1 MLSVVVPAHDEE
13 AVIERCLRALL
24 DVEPGELDV
33 VVVAN
38 GCRDRTVELASRW
51 QGVRVI
57 ELGEASKHAAL
68 NAGDAAARHFPRA
81 YVDADVEVSG
91 RALCAVAA
99 AMERADAPA
108 GAPALRLDLDACP
121 WHVRAFYR
129 VWLALDW
136 STDAPIGSGVYVL
149 SQAGHD
155 RVGAIPPIINDD
167 GYVHGSFGS
176 AERLCVGSEA
186 FVVRPPRTLRGL
198 VLRRTRT
205 LEGQAELRAR
215 CGTLPGAAAGPGLV
229 ELVRRRP
236 RLAADLPV
244 FVAVT
249 LLARRALARKR
260 RRGAAGWERDDTS
273 RAVAEGA

>member
-24 DVEPGELDV
+24 DAPPDELDV

-38 GCRDRTVELASRW
+38 GCRDRTVALASRFE
-51 QGVRVI
+51 GVRVV
-57 ELGEASKHAAL
+57 ELAEASKHAAL
-68 NAGDAAARHFPRA
+68 NAGAAAARHVPRA

-99 AMERADAPA
+99 AMERAGAPA

-149 SQAGHD
+149 SEAGHD
-155 RVGAIPPIINDD
+155 RVGAIPP
-167 GYVHGSFGS
+167 SPPS
-176 AERLCVGSEA
+176 ASSCAR
-186 FVVRPPRTLRGL
+186 RG
-198 VLRRTRT
+198 RC
-205 LEGQAELRAR
+205 AAWCCAARAR
-215 CGTLPGAAAGPGLV
+215 WRDRASCASATARCRAPRRAPASSSSCAAARGW
-229 ELVRRRP
+229 RP
-236 RLAADLPV
+236 TCRSSSP
-244 FVAVT
+244 
-249 LLARRALARKR
+249 
-260 RRGAAGWERDDTS
+260 
-273 RAVAEGA
+273 